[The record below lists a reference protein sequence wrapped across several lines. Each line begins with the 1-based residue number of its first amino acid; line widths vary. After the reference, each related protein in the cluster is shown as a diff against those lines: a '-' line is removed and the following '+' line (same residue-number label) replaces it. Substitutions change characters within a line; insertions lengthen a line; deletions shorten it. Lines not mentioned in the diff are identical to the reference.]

1 MTTFVQWLN
10 KQADRQDDPV
20 GWFARYWR
28 DLPQRPRLSSPAS
41 IARHLEDR
49 GLFVENAPHL
59 QQAYDATLKEYRHV
73 RDQVVQEVSGVDPN
87 AAQPP
92 LPGMPEPQ
100 PQLGYGEQVEHATR
114 AGVEAAEAAAR
125 PKMTQLDRI
134 ETLLAV
140 VSRKLEGIE
149 RVLGLASD
157 EDGAVL
163 PAEIPWGDLY
173 AVADMAAEAE

>member
-1 MTTFVQWLN
+1 MTTFVQWLHAQE
-10 KQADRQDDPV
+10 KREDDPV

-73 RDQVVQEVSGVDPN
+73 RDQTVQEAIS
-87 AAQPP
+87 AAQP
-92 LPGMPEPQ
+92 LPGMPEPDAESLPSSPGQ
-100 PQLGYGEQVEHATR
+100 WVEHAAQ
-114 AGVEAAEAAAR
+114 AGMAAAAQAAR
-125 PKMTQLDRI
+125 PATQLDRI

-163 PAEIPWGDLY
+163 PAELPWGDLY
-173 AVADMAAEAE
+173 AVADMTAEAD

>member
-1 MTTFVQWLN
+1 MTTFVQWLHAQE
-10 KQADRQDDPV
+10 KREDDPV

-49 GLFVENAPHL
+49 GLFAENAPHL

-73 RDQVVQEVSGVDPN
+73 RDQT
-87 AAQPP
+87 AAAVGGADLSEP
-92 LPGMPEPQ
+92 LPGMPEP
-100 PQLGYGEQVEHATR
+100 PQLSPGQVVEQAAR
-114 AGVEAAEAAAR
+114 AGMAAAEAARAR
-125 PKMTQLDRI
+125 TAPPTGTGDKLDLI
-134 ETLLAV
+134 L
-140 VSRKLEGIE
+140 RKLEGIE
-149 RVLGLASD
+149 RILGLASD